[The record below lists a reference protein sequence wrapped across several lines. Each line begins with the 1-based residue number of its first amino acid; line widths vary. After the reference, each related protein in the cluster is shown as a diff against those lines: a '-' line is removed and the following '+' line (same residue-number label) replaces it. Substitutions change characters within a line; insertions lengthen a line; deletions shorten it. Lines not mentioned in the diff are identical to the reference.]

1 MMLKLSK
8 QNQIL
13 YVTLNRP
20 EVRNAF
26 NAQLM
31 KELTVAFTNA
41 AADQDLR
48 VVVLSGE
55 GKVFCAG
62 ADLQSMQSMVNFT
75 FEENQQD
82 ALVLHGLFESIYQC
96 PVPVVCS
103 AHGAAF
109 GGALG
114 LLAVSDVVIAE
125 KGTQFCFS
133 EVKLGLAPA
142 VISDF
147 ISRRGLLNS
156 CRPYMLSGKVFSADQ
171 ALGLGLV
178 HHVTAEA
185 IDRQSVV
192 ETWVSAFCE
201 AGPESVRETKKLLNQ
216 SLIKLDSSAKAI
228 TAKLIAER
236 RISAEGQ
243 EGLKSFFEKR
253 TPAWRAK
260 SGDQSEKN

>member
-1 MMLKLSK
+1 MLKLSK

-20 EVRNAF
+20 DVRNAF

-31 KELTVAFTNA
+31 KELSEAFTNA
-41 AADQDLR
+41 AADKDLR
-48 VVVLSGE
+48 AVVLSGE

-96 PVPVVCS
+96 PVPVICS

-114 LLAVSDVVIAE
+114 LLSVSDIVIAE
-125 KGTQFCFS
+125 KGTQLCFS

-147 ISRRGLLNS
+147 ISRRGLLNA
-156 CRPYMLSGKVFSADQ
+156 CRPYMLSGRVFTADQ
-171 ALGLGLV
+171 ALHLGLV
-178 HHVTAEA
+178 HQLAADAHE
-185 IDRQSVV
+185 RQSML
-192 ETWVSAFCE
+192 ESWVSAFSE
-201 AGPESVRETKKLLNQ
+201 AGPEAVRETKKLLNQ
-216 SLIKLDSSAKAI
+216 SLLKVDSAAKAV
-228 TAKLIAER
+228 TTKLIADR
-236 RISAEGQ
+236 RISREGQ
-243 EGLKSFFEKR
+243 EGLKSFLEKR
-253 TPAWRAK
+253 TPSWRTP
-260 SGDQSEKN
+260 SGGLNEKN